1 MHQAISAY
9 AELIGSR
16 KSNVEVVIT
25 ADDFEESIRIQ
36 EHNQLVQRRIDL
48 PSPLASE
55 IKIDTIGDGNGC
67 VILQVFLCHFNIV
80 LLLFLKYVS
89 YF

>member
-9 AELIGSR
+9 AELIGSI
-16 KSNVEVVIT
+16 KTNVEVGIT
-25 ADDFEESIRIQ
+25 ADDFEDSIRIQ
-36 EHNQLVQRRIDL
+36 EHNRLVQRRIDL

-55 IKIDTIGDGNGC
+55 IKIDAIGDGNGC
-67 VILQVFLCHFNIV
+67 VILQVFYVMSI
-80 LLLFLKYVS
+80 LFCF

>member
-9 AELIGSR
+9 AELIGSG

-25 ADDFEESIRIQ
+25 ADDFEDSIRIQ